1 MSPILE
7 MMEWGPGNPAN
18 GAGPIQCGSFD
29 GITPSCSS
37 LLTNV
42 SLSQQLCEMC
52 MEPKVLPQ
60 VLDKEGDPW
69 TDVSPSEPTPPRQHG
84 LGMDMKEFMGR
95 CQSYQP
101 RIRTL
106 LLRTFP

>member
-1 MSPILE
+1 
-7 MMEWGPGNPAN
+7 MEWGPGNPAN
-18 GAGPIQCGSFD
+18 RAGRIQCGSFD
-29 GITPSCSS
+29 GIRPSCSS

-69 TDVSPSEPTPPRQHG
+69 TDVSPSEPIPQRQHG

-95 CQSYQP
+95 CQSYQL
-101 RIRTL
+101 RIHTL